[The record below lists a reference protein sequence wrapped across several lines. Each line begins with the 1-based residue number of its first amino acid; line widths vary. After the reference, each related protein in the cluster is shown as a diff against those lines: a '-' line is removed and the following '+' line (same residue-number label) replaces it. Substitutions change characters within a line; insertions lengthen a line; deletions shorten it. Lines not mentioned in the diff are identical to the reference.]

1 MKRLVLIML
10 LAVTVKSNAT
20 MNESLSPP
28 PSPMQE
34 CKAEADMLFEL
45 ATMRD
50 KGESKDDIRRT
61 VLTEY
66 TDTTTG
72 TLAPEQ
78 KHMLMMMVDFVF
90 EPTSIAFSAYQL
102 RESQQQACLQ
112 QETSNK

>member
-1 MKRLVLIML
+1 MKRLLIIL
-10 LAVTVKSNAT
+10 LAVTVKSNAVT
-20 MNESLSPP
+20 NTSLSPP

-45 ATMRD
+45 ASMRD
-50 KGESKDDIRRT
+50 KGESKDDVRHR
-61 VLTEY
+61 VLTEFK
-66 TDTTTG
+66 DANTG

-78 KHMLMMMVDFVF
+78 QHMLLMMVDFIF

-112 QETSNK
+112 QETSSK